1 MDPYVILGVDRYASQ
16 DEIKK
21 AYRREAMK
29 WHPDRSG
36 NSAEARDR
44 FHQAAEAYKILSE
57 RVSSRDQQNQHSRSD
72 SRYQQ
77 SERSES
83 SESV

>member
-1 MDPYVILGVDRYASQ
+1 
-16 DEIKK
+16 
-21 AYRREAMK
+21 MK

-83 SESV
+83 SEQTREEQPGYDSGDPFADNVFWDVI